1 MEGSGISMSYHS
13 QSIKEVIKLHGI
25 DIRKGH
31 DTKTAEEL
39 LLKNGKNTLKREK
52 KVSLF
57 KRFLSQLADKMIIIL
72 MISAAISAVMAYF
85 TDKNFAEPLVIIAI
99 VILNATIG
107 LIQESKAEKAIEALL
122 KLTTPFTTVLR
133 DGEKNKVS
141 IEDVVVG
148 DVVFIEKGNFVP
160 ADARIITSHEMI
172 TDESALTGES
182 LGVTKYDCIVDEKAH
197 IGDRHNMVYA
207 NTIVSG
213 GYGSA
218 VVVATGMDTYMGS
231 IASLL
236 NESESPQ
243 TPLQRRLAKT
253 GSMLGNLALAICTII
268 FITGILKQIPIG
280 EMFITSVS
288 LAVAAI
294 PEGLPAIVTVMLSIG
309 VQRIAKSR
317 AIVRKLPAVETLGCS
332 NVICSDKTGTL
343 TQNKMTAVEF
353 FGNRDD
359 ILRYCVLCGNNS
371 NPTETALFDAAT
383 RFSISVDKTK
393 YPRIKEI
400 QFTSKRKLM
409 TTVHKTAKG
418 YLTITKGAPDVLFG
432 LSVNSREFV
441 DAESEMTGKA
451 LRVIGVA
458 IKLTDEMPS
467 NPEQGLTVI
476 GLAGLLD
483 PPREEVYEAVAL
495 CKQAGIT
502 PVMITGDHINT
513 AIAIAKAVG
522 IYNGFAVT
530 EKELTAMP
538 ENERRKAIK
547 NASVFARTTPEY
559 KVKIVNELQR
569 QGLVVA
575 MTGDGVND
583 APALKQADI
592 GCAMGSGTDVAKEA
606 ADLVLTD
613 DNFATIVGAVRCG
626 RGVYEN
632 IKKAVHFLLSCNF
645 GEIFVIFVAILA
657 GLPTP
662 LTAIQL
668 LWINLVTDSLPA
680 IALGLEPVSPE
691 VMKQKP
697 IPKTMGLFS
706 GGLFGRI
713 VIEGMLIGAI
723 TLTSFILGL
732 TLYDDLD
739 SARTMAFAVLGLSQ
753 LFHSFNM
760 KSEKPLIKSGVFKN
774 PWLIL
779 AFIACVAL
787 QVAVIVLPHA
797 NAIASTVHISI
808 SQWMVVVLLSIVPI
822 PFSDLLKTIF
832 HKSR

>member
-148 DVVFIEKGNFVP
+148 DVVFIEKGNLVP

-280 EMFITSVS
+280 EKFITSVS

-353 FGNRDD
+353 S
-359 ILRYCVLCGNNS
+359 V
-371 NPTETALFDAAT
+371 TETIF
-383 RFSISVDKTK
+383 FV
-393 YPRIKEI
+393 
-400 QFTSKRKLM
+400 
-409 TTVHKTAKG
+409 TA
-418 YLTITKGAPDVLFG
+418 F
-432 LSVNSREFV
+432 
-441 DAESEMTGKA
+441 
-451 LRVIGVA
+451 
-458 IKLTDEMPS
+458 
-467 NPEQGLTVI
+467 
-476 GLAGLLD
+476 
-483 PPREEVYEAVAL
+483 
-495 CKQAGIT
+495 
-502 PVMITGDHINT
+502 
-513 AIAIAKAVG
+513 
-522 IYNGFAVT
+522 FAV
-530 EKELTAMP
+530 
-538 ENERRKAIK
+538 
-547 NASVFARTTPEY
+547 
-559 KVKIVNELQR
+559 
-569 QGLVVA
+569 
-575 MTGDGVND
+575 
-583 APALKQADI
+583 
-592 GCAMGSGTDVAKEA
+592 
-606 ADLVLTD
+606 
-613 DNFATIVGAVRCG
+613 
-626 RGVYEN
+626 
-632 IKKAVHFLLSCNF
+632 
-645 GEIFVIFVAILA
+645 
-657 GLPTP
+657 
-662 LTAIQL
+662 
-668 LWINLVTDSLPA
+668 
-680 IALGLEPVSPE
+680 
-691 VMKQKP
+691 
-697 IPKTMGLFS
+697 
-706 GGLFGRI
+706 
-713 VIEGMLIGAI
+713 I
-723 TLTSFILGL
+723 TLTQPNPHFLMRL
-732 TLYDDLD
+732 QDL
-739 SARTMAFAVLGLSQ
+739 
-753 LFHSFNM
+753 
-760 KSEKPLIKSGVFKN
+760 VF
-774 PWLIL
+774 L
-779 AFIACVAL
+779 
-787 QVAVIVLPHA
+787 
-797 NAIASTVHISI
+797 
-808 SQWMVVVLLSIVPI
+808 
-822 PFSDLLKTIF
+822 
-832 HKSR
+832 